1 MNYPAAS
8 GRGIRIKIDSIVD
21 FGVAAGILGSSLLGM
36 VRQGGINRLNPYLA
50 KDLTDQLA
58 LDQKQLT
65 KIVQCLSL

>member
-50 KDLTDQLA
+50 KDLNDQLA

-65 KIVQCLSL
+65 KIAKCLSL